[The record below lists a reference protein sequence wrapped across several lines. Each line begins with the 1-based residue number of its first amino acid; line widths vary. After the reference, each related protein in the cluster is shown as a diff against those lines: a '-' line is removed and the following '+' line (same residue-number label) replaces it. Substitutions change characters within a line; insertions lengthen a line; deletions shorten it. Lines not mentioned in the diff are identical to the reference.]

1 MPDELLLLLRV
12 RLDDEMRKR
21 KIAFTVG
28 TVGEGL
34 AISHFN
40 RTPGL
45 PKLQGAATGTKNM
58 DASSRHGDRYT
69 IKTVCK
75 AKKTGTV
82 YPDPQFKHKQLFE
95 YMLIVQLESDWSL
108 RSIHQLS
115 WSAFLHL
122 CSWDK
127 RMNAWYVAISER
139 VMTQATRI
147 FPVE

>member
-1 MPDELLLLLRV
+1 M
-12 RLDDEMRKR
+12 
-21 KIAFTVG
+21 
-28 TVGEGL
+28 
-34 AISHFN
+34 
-40 RTPGL
+40 
-45 PKLQGAATGTKNM
+45 ATGI
-58 DASSRHGDRYT
+58 S

-82 YPDPQFKHKQLFE
+82 YPDSQFKHKQLFE

-122 CSWDK
+122 RSWDK